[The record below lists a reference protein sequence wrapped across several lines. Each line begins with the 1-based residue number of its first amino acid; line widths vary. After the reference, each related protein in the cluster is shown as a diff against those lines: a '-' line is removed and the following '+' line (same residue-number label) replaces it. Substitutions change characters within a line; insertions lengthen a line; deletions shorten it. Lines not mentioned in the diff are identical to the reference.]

1 MRYSNAVNAEN
12 DTPSKNAKPHISPA
26 TLMLLCTAAPL
37 WIYLTVI
44 VANSPGF
51 GPFGYVAVP
60 LILIAATVAIA
71 RLTARSAF
79 GVALASLIAVVVLYG
94 SLLFIAFRSVS
105 GG

>member
-1 MRYSNAVNAEN
+1 MNAES
-12 DTPSKNAKPHISPA
+12 DTPPKNAKPHISLA

-51 GPFGYVAVP
+51 GPFGYVAVL

-79 GVALASLIAVVVLYG
+79 GVALASLIAVVVLYS
-94 SLLFIAFRSVS
+94 SLLLIALWSAS
-105 GG
+105 GS